1 IKTGQVAPW
10 GTSSTSPSKP
20 SKPSDSSNNNKLTV
34 SANSGVAQI
43 KPSNSGLYT
52 TVYDEKGHSTDQA
65 QKTLS
70 VTKSATLGNNKFYL
84 VEDYNTGKKY
94 GWVKQGDVVYNTAKS
109 PVKVNQTYNVK
120 AGSTLY

>member
-1 IKTGQVAPW
+1 MTKRTFNR
-10 GTSSTSPSKP
+10 SSS
-20 SKPSDSSNNNKLTV
+20 
-34 SANSGVAQI
+34 
-43 KPSNSGLYT
+43 
-52 TVYDEKGHSTDQA
+52 
-65 QKTLS
+65 KTLS

-120 AGSTLY
+120 AGSTLYTVPWGTLVK

>member
-1 IKTGQVAPW
+1 SYAELYDLIYEKYLIKTGQVAPW

-70 VTKSATLGNNKFYL
+70 VTKSAT
-84 VEDYNTGKKY
+84 
-94 GWVKQGDVVYNTAKS
+94 
-109 PVKVNQTYNVK
+109 
-120 AGSTLY
+120 